1 PVIRVADWVKDITLP
16 ELPDARRDRFMQQY
30 GIAVNHARTLTGDL
44 KLAEF
49 YETIAKEG
57 AAIAASWTADVL
69 IGELNYRDMAVS
81 EIAGHAAE
89 FAELIALVRD
99 KKITDK
105 AGVEVLRV
113 WLDAIHKEGK
123 SEKPAAIVERLGLA
137 RESGE
142 SFRGIVEAILEK
154 NPQAVADHR
163 AGKKGALNFIVGQV
177 MKETKGKSDPR
188 EIHAMIS
195 EILGE

>member
-1 PVIRVADWVKDITLP
+1 
-16 ELPDARRDRFMQQY
+16 MQQY

-49 YETIAKEG
+49 YEEIAKVG
-57 AAIAASWTADVL
+57 SALAASWTADVL
-69 IGELNYRDMAVS
+69 IGELNYRDMIVS
-81 EIAGHAAE
+81 EVTTHARE
-89 FAELIALVRD
+89 FAELLELIRD

-105 AGVEVLRV
+105 AGIEVLRV
-113 WLDAIHKEGK
+113 WLDAIHKDGK
-123 SEKPAAIVERLGLA
+123 SENPSKIVEKLGLT

-154 NPQAVADHR
+154 NPQAVADHK

>member
-1 PVIRVADWVKDITLP
+1 
-16 ELPDARRDRFMQQY
+16 
-30 GIAVNHARTLTGDL
+30 
-44 KLAEF
+44 
-49 YETIAKEG
+49 G
-57 AAIAASWTADVL
+57 AALAASWTADIL
-69 IGELNYRDMAVS
+69 MGELNYRDMHVS
-81 EIAGHAAE
+81 EVAGHADQ
-89 FAELIALVRD
+89 FAELITLVRD

-113 WLDAIHKEGK
+113 WLDALHNEAK
-123 SEKPAAIVERLGLA
+123 SEAPSAIVERLGLA

-154 NPQAVADHR
+154 NPQAVADHK

-188 EIHAMIS
+188 EIHSMIS